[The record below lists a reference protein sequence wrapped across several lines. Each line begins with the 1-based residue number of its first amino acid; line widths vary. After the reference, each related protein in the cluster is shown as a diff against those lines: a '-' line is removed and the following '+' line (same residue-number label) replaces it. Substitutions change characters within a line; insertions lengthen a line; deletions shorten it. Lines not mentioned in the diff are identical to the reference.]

1 MFSVLSYS
9 GAGFALI
16 LALGQ
21 LAGRARGARLA
32 ALLYACAGYH
42 QFRATL
48 YYSGFPGGAQTL
60 EVLNGLH
67 LAAIFALGPLFYF
80 YLRSVM
86 EAPAEGPLQRA
97 IAAHFL
103 PAAGAFAGAL
113 LLYLNA
119 DASFA
124 EPNSAQFWR
133 GWINFAYLVSA
144 FHACAYGLCAFFR
157 WTAPLLN
164 PVSLRREP
172 ATLHLAAFGALAML
186 AFALALTARLFAER
200 GLPYFYASAMLTNG
214 LLLWTYLLQQ
224 AGRNYGEL
232 LRREQYRVRY
242 KKSNLNGVDPRAVLT
257 LLERIMDE
265 EAPFRQEKLALAELA
280 GRLDLTPHQLSE
292 VINLHANCSYTE
304 YLNRRRL
311 RAACEALVRTPE
323 RSILDIGL
331 DCGFGSRS
339 NFNSVFV
346 REIGVTPS
354 QFRRNNSAGES
365 VGS

>member
-1 MFSVLSYS
+1 MLAALSYS

-16 LALGQ
+16 LGLGQ
-21 LAGRARGARLA
+21 WVGRGRGAQLA
-32 ALLYACAGYH
+32 ALLYACAGFH

-48 YYSGFPGGAQTL
+48 YYSGFSSGGQTL
-60 EVLNGLH
+60 EFLNGLH
-67 LAAIFALGPLFYF
+67 LAAIFAIGPLFYF
-80 YLRSVM
+80 YLQSVM
-86 EAPAEGPLQRA
+86 EAFAEEGPPSA
-97 IAAHFL
+97 AAAHFL
-103 PAAGAFAGAL
+103 PAAGALVGTLPLYLGADAGAL
-113 LLYLNA
+113 NLHA
-119 DASFA
+119 P
-124 EPNSAQFWR
+124 EFWR
-133 GWINFAYLVSA
+133 RLINFAYLASA

-157 WTAPLLN
+157 WTLPLLN

-186 AFALALTARLFAER
+186 AFVLALTARLFAER
-200 GLPYFYASAMLTNG
+200 GQPYFYASAALTNG

-224 AGRNYGEL
+224 TGRNYGEL

-257 LLERIMDE
+257 LLDRILDE
-265 EAPFRQEKLALAELA
+265 EELFRQEKLGLAELA

-292 VINLHANCSYTE
+292 VINLHANCSYSD

-311 RAACEALVRTPE
+311 RAACEALTRTPE

-339 NFNSVFV
+339 NFNGVFV

-354 QFRRNNSAGES
+354 QFRRNNSAGKS
-365 VGS
+365 V